1 VRITRRVLAGLALG
15 SLLAAGVAACGNGNG
30 DTQTKGGDGVNVS
43 TDMGKKPTITFDDG
57 ASKPAG
63 LQVTDVVEGS
73 GPAAKNGDSVSVQ
86 YVGVS
91 WSTRQQFDASWDRGA
106 PFTVAPLGQ
115 ARVIDGWNQGLVGAK
130 AGGRRLIVIP
140 PDLGYGAQGA
150 GGVIGPNETLVFVV
164 DVVSI
169 NS

>member
-1 VRITRRVLAGLALG
+1 M
-15 SLLAAGVAACGNGNG
+15 
-30 DTQTKGGDGVNVS
+30 KGGGGVNVS
-43 TDMGKKPTITFDDG
+43 TDLSKKPEIAFSD
-57 ASKPAG
+57 AAAKPST
-63 LQVTDVVEGS
+63 LQVTDIVEGS
-73 GPAAKNGDSVSVQ
+73 GPAAKDGDAVSVQ

-91 WSTRQQFDASWDRGA
+91 WSSQKQFDASWDRGA
-106 PFTVAPLGQ
+106 PFTVSPLGR

-140 PDLGYGAQGA
+140 PNLGYGAAGA

-169 NS
+169 NA